1 MLSSFLS
8 WWRGEAHPDDARPD
22 GEVAGRRRAR
32 SPAKYLLGAH
42 PGVGRYGDGKPTD
55 GSHDGGDSG
64 GSGWDGG
71 GFGGDGSGGGAD
83 G

>member
-8 WWRGEAHPDDARPD
+8 WWRGAADPDDARPD
-22 GEVAGRRRAR
+22 GEDAGRRRAKP
-32 SPAKYLLGAH
+32 PAEYLFGAH
-42 PGVGRYGDGKPTD
+42 PEVGRYGGSKPTD
-55 GSHDGGDSG
+55 GSHDSGDGG

-71 GFGGDGSGGGAD
+71 GFGGNGGGAD